1 VAKEQTPEKKT
12 TKNVESVKANPSP
25 KVEKVTPA
33 KKETT
38 PVPVKQEIKKAEP
51 VESAKNLTV
60 KSLKNQNQ

>member
-1 VAKEQTPEKKT
+1 MAKEQTPEKKT

-38 PVPVKQEIKKAEP
+38 PVPVKQEIKKEIGRAH
-51 VESAKNLTV
+51 V
-60 KSLKNQNQ
+60 